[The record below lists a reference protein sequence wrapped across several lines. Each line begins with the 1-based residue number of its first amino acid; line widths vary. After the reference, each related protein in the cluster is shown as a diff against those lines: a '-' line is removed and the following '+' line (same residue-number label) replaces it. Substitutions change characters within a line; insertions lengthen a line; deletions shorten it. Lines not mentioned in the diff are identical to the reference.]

1 MADVRDKLTALHSLV
16 ETTLQAHDA
25 TYKVYDRPRQLF
37 LDAKSRAKRVSIM
50 GDPIRYAE
58 VTLDSIQADAEP
70 MTRLADGRAIAALST
85 QAGRTIDRFNIEV
98 LWEYEDAA
106 TLAASSYADFLD
118 AVVSKDGSTKSLVGK
133 LRETAYLTATAGVND
148 TLKATLTGGDA
159 LHDIRQT
166 VAFTPGNTVSVSLD
180 YFIPEGQSVNAI
192 VVSDSGFT
200 ELAGNNN
207 TVGEWATFTGSVT
220 ATNGT
225 SIRIYANDG
234 SPLPVDADGDVF
246 YIKNVVVQ
254 DAGSTIY
261 TSDFSAGADS
271 WTGTNMT
278 ATGNVDDVPFS
289 EIVSL
294 DNPTIV
300 DLQWIPVD
308 MTGSIYA
315 HYALITIDVI

>member
-1 MADVRDKLTALHSLV
+1 
-16 ETTLQAHDA
+16 
-25 TYKVYDRPRQLF
+25 
-37 LDAKSRAKRVSIM
+37 
-50 GDPIRYAE
+50 
-58 VTLDSIQADAEP
+58 
-70 MTRLADGRAIAALST
+70 
-85 QAGRTIDRFNIEV
+85 
-98 LWEYEDAA
+98 
-106 TLAASSYADFLD
+106 
-118 AVVSKDGSTKSLVGK
+118 

>member
-1 MADVRDKLTALHSLV
+1 MADVRDKLTALHNLV

-106 TLAASSYADFLD
+106 TLDASSYASFLD
-118 AVVSKDGSTKSLVGK
+118 AVVSKDGSTKSLIGK
-133 LRETAYLTATAGVND
+133 LRETSTIGGPTLQVSIYQARVTAD
-148 TLKATLTGGDA
+148 GG
-159 LHDIRQT
+159 T
-166 VAFTPGNTVSVSLD
+166 TVSSSHALEVSTD
-180 YFIPEGQSVNAI
+180 VQSFDPSLL
-192 VVSDSGFT
+192 VSCESGKAAV
-200 ELAGNNN
+200 L
-207 TVGEWATFTGSVT
+207 
-220 ATNGT
+220 
-225 SIRIYANDG
+225 YA
-234 SPLPVDADGDVF
+234 
-246 YIKNVVVQ
+246 
-254 DAGSTIY
+254 
-261 TSDFSAGADS
+261 
-271 WTGTNMT
+271 
-278 ATGNVDDVPFS
+278 VDDAA

>member
-50 GDPIRYAE
+50 GDPVRYAE

-70 MTRLADGRAIAALST
+70 MTRLADGRAIQSFTT
-85 QAGRTIDRFNIEV
+85 QAGRTIDRFTIEV

-118 AVVSKDGSTKSLVGK
+118 AVVSKDGSTKSLIGK
-133 LRETAYLTATAGVND
+133 LRETATLGIDGGATFQLNTYQARVTQD
-148 TLKATLTGGDA
+148 GGS
-159 LHDIRQT
+159 
-166 VAFTPGNTVSVSLD
+166 TVSSSHALDVITDVRSYDPSLLVSC
-180 YFIPEGQSVNAI
+180 E
-192 VVSDSGFT
+192 SGKAAV
-200 ELAGNNN
+200 L
-207 TVGEWATFTGSVT
+207 
-220 ATNGT
+220 
-225 SIRIYANDG
+225 YA
-234 SPLPVDADGDVF
+234 
-246 YIKNVVVQ
+246 
-254 DAGSTIY
+254 
-261 TSDFSAGADS
+261 
-271 WTGTNMT
+271 
-278 ATGNVDDVPFS
+278 VDDVS

>member
-1 MADVRDKLTALHSLV
+1 MADVRDKLTALHNLV

-118 AVVSKDGSTKSLVGK
+118 AVVSKDGSTKSLIGK

-166 VAFTPGNTVSVSLD
+166 VSFTPGNTVSVSLD

-246 YIKNVVVQ
+246 YIKNVVIQ